1 MSHTRIVPPGPARG
15 PVVCGRSG
23 NQLCI
28 YVLFKIIFTTPL
40 QHQSLN
46 ARHAPRATGCRRVCR
61 TRERDATMRSMCA
74 VREREITTPIRE
86 ARKAHERGIETQDE
100 RGREERAAKS
110 EVVSRIAR
118 ALTRIRSRIPT
129 CAPRPPCIVAC
140 RARDPIAR
148 LSTTHAAP
156 PPPSMWCRQKPPK
169 PQQWRTSLLRSP
181 APDLIAAESLWSH
194 SSASAMSAASRSL
207 AASLSSPLSDMRSSV
222 AASLALTCSRMR
234 VVTASTPSSPTS
246 ATGASSMPR
255 EAAYSSNTS
264 SPSVSGVGDD
274 CWKAAT

>member
-46 ARHAPRATGCRRVCR
+46 ARHAPRGVSH

-118 ALTRIRSRIPT
+118 ALTRNREYAVGFLR
-129 CAPRPPCIVAC
+129 ARHGAPCIVAC

-169 PQQWRTSLLRSP
+169 PQ
-181 APDLIAAESLWSH
+181 
-194 SSASAMSAASRSL
+194 
-207 AASLSSPLSDMRSSV
+207 
-222 AASLALTCSRMR
+222 
-234 VVTASTPSSPTS
+234 
-246 ATGASSMPR
+246 
-255 EAAYSSNTS
+255 
-264 SPSVSGVGDD
+264 
-274 CWKAAT
+274 